1 MTETDVALAMRDTFI
16 IIAKL
21 CAGPLLAVLAVGIL
35 VSLVQA
41 VTQVNEQTL
50 SFVPKLAVLIGI
62 LVLGEHFLFASLD
75 AYTVSIYDRIVVSG
89 GN

>member
-1 MTETDVALAMRDTFI
+1 MTETDVAMAMRDTFV

-21 CAGPLLAVLAVGIL
+21 CAGPLLAVLAIGVV

-50 SFVPKLAVLIGI
+50 SFVPKFAALIGI
-62 LVLGEHFLFASLD
+62 LVLGEHFLFAALAS
-75 AYTVSIYDRIVVSG
+75 YTASIWDRIVLAG
-89 GN
+89 QG